1 MLYLEP
7 YDYDIF
13 YIKQDPVAAHYSS
26 KYYIPRSKLKS
37 HSNTTEQYVKTI
49 TENAIPQTVT
59 INKIHH
65 TLKSDDILEEIII
78 NINQIIGQDKKRVLH
93 LTSNYNMT

>member
-1 MLYLEP
+1 M
-7 YDYDIF
+7 
-13 YIKQDPVAAHYSS
+13 
-26 KYYIPRSKLKS
+26 
-37 HSNTTEQYVKTI
+37 I

-78 NINQIIGQDKKRVLH
+78 NINQITGQDKKRVLH